1 MMAKTAEIAKPKN
14 SRLFHVNLCFKLL
27 TGGFIIFFFAL
38 GFLGRFGGFCSR
50 VALGLGL
57 IFTGL
62 SGLTGLFIW
71 KNIKAQK
78 HD

>member
-38 GFLGRFGGFCSR
+38 GFLGRVGGFCSR
-50 VALGLGL
+50 ITLGLGWGL

-62 SGLTGLFIW
+62 SGLTGVFIW
-71 KNIKAQK
+71 KNIK

>member
-14 SRLFHVNLCFKLL
+14 SRLLQSNRCFKLPT
-27 TGGFIIFFFAL
+27 TGWIIFFFAL

-78 HD
+78 HN